1 MSVFT
6 KFFKSI
12 IREEDWAEI
21 KSSSFR
27 DILNGNI
34 FKKRFFTRQLGL
46 IAMIVVLLIIYI
58 GNRYSYEKQLVYQ
71 NKLKKE
77 IQDKKYESLTIS
89 AQLMQ
94 ISRQSNVLKMLNEKG
109 IDLHELNE
117 PLIILNDSVN

>member
-6 KFFKSI
+6 NFFKSI
-12 IREEDWAEI
+12 IREEDWVEI

>member
-58 GNRYSYEKQLVYQ
+58 GN
-71 NKLKKE
+71 
-77 IQDKKYESLTIS
+77 
-89 AQLMQ
+89 
-94 ISRQSNVLKMLNEKG
+94 
-109 IDLHELNE
+109 
-117 PLIILNDSVN
+117 